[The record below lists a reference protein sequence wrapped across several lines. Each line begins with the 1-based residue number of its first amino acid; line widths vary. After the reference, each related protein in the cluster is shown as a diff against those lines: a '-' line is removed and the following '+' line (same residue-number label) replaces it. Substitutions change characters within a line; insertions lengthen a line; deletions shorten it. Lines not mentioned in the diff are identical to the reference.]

1 MSRPEEVLRLVVHGR
16 VQGVWFRESCRQ
28 EAVAHGVR
36 GWVTNQAD
44 GTVEAVLAG
53 PAEAVQAVA
62 DWART
67 GPPQARVER
76 IETAPADDPGGSGFE
91 VR

>member
-1 MSRPEEVLRLVVHGR
+1 MSQSEEVLRLVVHGR

-36 GWVTNQAD
+36 GWVTNRED
-44 GTVEAVLAG
+44 GAVEAVLAG
-53 PAEAVQAVA
+53 PTEGVQAMVE
-62 DWART
+62 WART
-67 GPPQARVER
+67 GPPRARVER
-76 IETAPADDPGGSGFE
+76 IETAAADDPGHTGFE